1 MSVKITFIKPYKP
14 QTYNANHSVSE
25 YKEGDELECEK
36 FVADSLVASGVAEIV
51 KTKKTTKKAK

>member
-14 QTYNANHSVSE
+14 QPYNANHSVSE

-36 FVADSLVASGVAEIV
+36 TIADSLVKAKLAEIV